1 MVKQG
6 KLMMN
11 PGILL
16 IGTSLAR
23 ILEKIGP
30 IWWPDPTSHKTTN
43 QQRWPLGLFRQIFS
57 LRRGWA
63 CNRHASPC
71 LDRMMGFFAWLKCW
85 GCFLPINMD
94 CVNQYGW
101 EGSNSMPKL
110 QPGMLIKQG
119 DIGVPFIQPKLPK
132 CWLNPYHWK
141 WCDFHQR
148 IVSWLFVCQQLKGER
163 SSHNKKMCV
172 YLPMM

>member
-1 MVKQG
+1 MHPVVPKWVTIWQANDVPDVFAQGLWTSYWLGCTSKLNPELMVILMVKQG

-43 QQRWPLGLFRQIFS
+43 QQRWPFGLFRQIFS

-71 LDRMMGFFAWLKCW
+71 LDRMMGFFADQGSGKKHVDQQS
-85 GCFLPINMD
+85 GNHKHINHH
-94 CVNQYGW
+94 G
-101 EGSNSMPKL
+101 
-110 QPGMLIKQG
+110 
-119 DIGVPFIQPKLPK
+119 
-132 CWLNPYHWK
+132 
-141 WCDFHQR
+141 
-148 IVSWLFVCQQLKGER
+148 
-163 SSHNKKMCV
+163 
-172 YLPMM
+172 YLT